1 MMLDENFLKRVYKT
15 SFYFLF
21 FITGLLL
28 LGGFFWEVFEIS
40 SGFLLSILLLY
51 ILEVTVK
58 KSFQKKEKIF
68 LFKVSLIKYPLL
80 ILIAYFLVKFEK
92 INLILFTLGFFIPY
106 LIIFLKAVGIVITNK
121 MKGEE
126 I

>member
-1 MMLDENFLKRVYKT
+1 MLDENFLKRVYKT

-21 FITGLLL
+21 FIIALLL
-28 LGGFFWEVFEIS
+28 LGKFLWEVFSLS

-51 ILEVTVK
+51 ILEITVK

-68 LFKVSLIKYPLL
+68 LLKVSLIKYPLL
-80 ILIAYFLVKFEK
+80 ALIAYFLVKWGK

-106 LIIFLKAVGIVITNK
+106 LVIFLKAVGIIITDNLK
-121 MKGEE
+121 ERK